1 MDPGAMDSQD
11 TDAVTEEM
19 LENFIGPFDDVLNAK
34 EDATITWEGL
44 NPAHLSAGQPQSPS
58 LYPDGADH
66 SELYAFM
73 DMFENG
79 IEEVRLTS
87 TRP

>member
-1 MDPGAMDSQD
+1 
-11 TDAVTEEM
+11 M
-19 LENFIGPFDDVLNAK
+19 LEHFIGAFDDVLNAK
-34 EDATITWEGL
+34 EDATITWEDL
-44 NPAHLSAGQPQSPS
+44 PMLAPAHLLGGQPQSPS

-66 SELYAFM
+66 SELFALV
-73 DMFENG
+73 DMLENG